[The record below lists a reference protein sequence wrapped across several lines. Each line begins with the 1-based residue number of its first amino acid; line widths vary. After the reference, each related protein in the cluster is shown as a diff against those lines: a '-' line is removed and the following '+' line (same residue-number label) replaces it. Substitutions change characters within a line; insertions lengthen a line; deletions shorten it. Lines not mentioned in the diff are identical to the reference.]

1 MASSE
6 QRPKISKYYW
16 LIIGLFIAITLTLA
30 IVFNILAYFPKI
42 LILIILIGICLILRA
57 GRKFLLDW
65 FLFLSVIYLSDTL
78 RGLIYYLVNR
88 LQLPVY
94 CEYVVKLEESIFG
107 VIPSV
112 SLQNILLKN
121 GEFTWIEKACTA
133 LHGTHFIA
141 FIIIG
146 FFIWLKDSKLF
157 ARFKVSFYILLT
169 AGMSLY
175 ALIPTAPPW
184 MASQIFGLMPPLVH
198 FNLELYTMYIPDLT
212 AGFNTNPVAAMP
224 SLHAAF
230 PILCCLILWS
240 KYKHKAF
247 IFYIYTGLILFTI
260 VYTGDHYVVD
270 IIFGIIIAWISFI
283 ISKNIRYRNVNNSQE
298 KLKFNKL
305 ILKPGIIAG
314 SFILIWSILIGQVI
328 KTPLKN
334 YYSQYTQLNFVDF
347 INHPEKADR
356 NYKIAIFLGD
366 HYFSQGEQEQALC
379 FYQKAQV
386 LATTPAE
393 NFEVQRKIKQLKL
406 ETRSIP
412 GQVSKSEP
420 KLTLEYQIGRKLHG
434 YSKGSNECLRGVI
447 AIAARTKFYFI
458 R

>member
-1 MASSE
+1 MVNLE
-6 QRPKISKYYW
+6 QRPEIAKHYW
-16 LIIGLFIAITLTLA
+16 FIIGIFIVVILILA
-30 IVFNILAYFPKI
+30 LLFNILAYLPKI
-42 LILIILIGICLILRA
+42 LILLILIGICLIL
-57 GRKFLLDW
+57 GIGNKFLLDW

-78 RGLIYYLVNR
+78 RGLIYYLINR
-88 LQLPVY
+88 FALPVY
-94 CEYVVKLEESIFG
+94 CEYVFMLEKSLFG
-107 VIPSV
+107 AIPSV
-112 SLQNILLKN
+112 SLQNIFLKN
-121 GEFTWIEKACTA
+121 GQFTWLEKACTF

-157 ARFKVSFYILLT
+157 YRFKISFYILLT

-198 FNLELYTMYIPDLT
+198 FNLELYTMYLPDLT

-230 PILCCLILWS
+230 PFLCSLLLWS
-240 KYKHKAF
+240 KYKFKAF
-247 IFYIYTGLILFTI
+247 PFYIYTALILFTI

-270 IIFGIIIAWISFI
+270 IISGMIIAWISFI

-298 KLKFNKL
+298 KFKFNKL

-314 SFILIWSILIGQVI
+314 IFILTGSILIGQLI
-328 KTPLKN
+328 KTPLKD

-347 INHPEKADR
+347 IDHPEKADS

-366 HYFSQGEQEQALC
+366 HYYGREIWPQALY
-379 FYQKAQV
+379 FYEKAQS
-386 LATTPAE
+386 LASSTLDRL
-393 NFEVQRKIKQLKL
+393 EVQRKIRQLN
-406 ETRSIP
+406 
-412 GQVSKSEP
+412 
-420 KLTLEYQIGRKLHG
+420 H
-434 YSKGSNECLRGVI
+434 
-447 AIAARTKFYFI
+447 F
-458 R
+458 